1 MRYVRIL
8 EIVLGLVFI
17 VSAAGKA
24 ISPYQFAVQVSYYG
38 VVTEPSLVQFLAYFM
53 IVLETIFGVC
63 LLAGI
68 RWGGLIY
75 VATVAL
81 LFGFSGLVVYA
92 WSYRGLED
100 CGCFGELIQ
109 MGPKSTL
116 AKNVVL
122 IGIAVAAWSGLRR
135 MKGASA
141 EPEPVAPART
151 RTRYAL
157 AGAGAL
163 AVAIAAALGEGV
175 PSTSLLPD
183 IRTSDGPFGKFVFT
197 SDMGE
202 QIDLGTGDYLVI
214 MLSATCEHCQAV
226 SAILNEIMFMPDVPT
241 TVGLLI
247 ADGPEELDEFNS
259 IAQPMFITHVIDSL
273 EWSHLIGKAPPRF
286 YVIRD
291 GHPLRHLDA
300 LEPTLEEL
308 YDFVVQPS
316 EEGESS
322 PPN

>member
-24 ISPYQFAVQVSYYG
+24 LGPYQFAVQVSYYG
-38 VVTEPSLVQFLAYFM
+38 VVTEPSLVQTVAYFM

-63 LLAGI
+63 LLAGL
-68 RWGGLIY
+68 RWGGFIY
-75 VATVAL
+75 AATVAL
-81 LFGFSGLVVYA
+81 LLGFSGLVVYA

-100 CGCFGELIQ
+100 CGCVGKLIQ

-122 IGIAVAAWSGLRR
+122 IGLAVAAWVGLR
-135 MKGASA
+135 KTSVSV

-163 AVAIAAALGEGV
+163 AVVLAAAFGEGV
-175 PSTSLLPD
+175 PSNSPPPD
-183 IRTSDGPFGKFVFT
+183 VQTSDGPFGKFVFT

-202 QIDLGTGDYLVI
+202 HIDLGTGDYFVI

-226 SAILNEIMFMPDVPT
+226 SATLNEIMFMPDVPT

-247 ADGPEELDEFNS
+247 AEDDEELDEFNS

-273 EWSHLIGKAPPRF
+273 EWANLISRKGPPRF

-291 GHPLRHLDA
+291 GYEVRYLDSM
-300 LEPTLEEL
+300 EPTLEEL

-316 EEGESS
+316 ESGE
-322 PPN
+322 P